1 MKQSNI
7 ERIIERHEIS
17 TKTYNNK
24 LVDQIETIKD
34 LCRDLFAGLEN
45 GLTSDEFFKLRE
57 RYREVI
63 QNEI

>member
-7 ERIIERHEIS
+7 ERIIERHEMS
-17 TKTYNNK
+17 NNTCNND
-24 LVDQIETIKD
+24 DQIETIKD

-57 RYREVI
+57 RYREVT
-63 QNEI
+63 NEI